1 MTLSTVRL
9 GTADGALAKAL
20 TAIRA
25 ELEVSADFPPE
36 VEAEARAAIASVALP
51 EASLLDV
58 PFFTIDP
65 AASMDL
71 DQAMHL
77 ERTDAGY
84 RVRYAI
90 ADVAAFVEPGGAIDL
105 EARRRGQTLYPPDGR
120 IPLHPTV
127 LSEEAASLLPGK
139 ERGAYVWT
147 FELDPDARLVST
159 GIVRAR
165 VRSRR
170 RYSYEEVQGLVDG
183 DAPPAELGLL
193 KEFGLKRITLEQERG
208 GASLGRPDQEVRE
221 VDGRYELTRRRPL
234 EAEGWNAQVSLLTG
248 MAAAQLML
256 DSGIGILR
264 TMPPPDAEAITW
276 FRRRAKA
283 LGTPWEQG
291 IGYGAYLRTLDPVDP
306 SQLAILHAAASLFR
320 GAGYTAFDG
329 EPPEHPV
336 QSAVAAP
343 YTHATAPLRRLVD
356 RFVLVVCEAL
366 ANGRDIPGWARRAL
380 PELPALM
387 ASSDGIAGRLDHA
400 VMSVVEAAV
409 LRDRV
414 GETFSA
420 TVIDA
425 KNGGGEL
432 QLDDVAV
439 TARCEGPVVS
449 GERVMA
455 VLVTADIATG
465 TVLFRVDG

>member
-193 KEFGLKRITLEQERG
+193 KEFGLGRITLEQERG